1 MSESTVVSS
10 RPDADIVADI
20 EHSITQY
27 PPMMHDRHHVSYTA
41 ENGQVTLS
49 GHTRTSITRRYLVET
64 VKSLPGVVAVNAD
77 HLYGDEVTRLDVG
90 QLMPHGVYSNVDYG
104 VAILTGQL
112 PEGITAEALV
122 QAVRAVPGV
131 RAVRSS
137 FMN

>member
-27 PPMMHDRHHVSYTA
+27 PPMMHDRHHVSYTV
-41 ENGQVTLS
+41 ENGHVTLR
-49 GHTRTSITRRYLVET
+49 GYTRTSITRRYLVET
-64 VKSLPGVVAVNAD
+64 VKGLPGVVAVNAD
-77 HLYGDEVTRLDVG
+77 HLYGDEVTRIEIG
-90 QLMPHGVYSNVDYG
+90 QVLPHGVYGNVVYG

-112 PEGITAEALV
+112 PEGTTAESLIQTV
-122 QAVRAVPGV
+122 QALPGV

-137 FMN
+137 FM